1 MDDAMGSTR
10 HQSILHARLRF
21 ALTET
26 AYREE
31 LERPF
36 GLLLESAGPIT
47 LRRLLTK
54 RAPHGASPGCYA
66 RSRVV
71 FRSIAR
77 RFAVSRPPARRAG
90 EHYPV
95 GRLGHDQSLFP
106 AQSGRAI
113 DLSDGF
119 CDFDSQPVF
128 PA

>member
-47 LRRLLTK
+47 RRRLLTK

-66 RSRVV
+66 RSCVV
-71 FRSIAR
+71 LRSITGR
-77 RFAVSRPPARRAG
+77 LAVSRPPAWRTG

-95 GRLGHDQSLFP
+95 WRACHDQSLLP

-113 DLSDGF
+113 DLSDG
-119 CDFDSQPVF
+119 
-128 PA
+128 

>member
-1 MDDAMGSTR
+1 MGASH
-10 HQSILHARLRF
+10 HQSFLDAYVRF
-21 ALTET
+21 ALTEP
-26 AYREE
+26 AFREE
-31 LERPF
+31 LEGPF
-36 GLLLESAGPIT
+36 GLLFESAGPIT

-71 FRSIAR
+71 LRSSAG

-95 GRLGHDQSLFP
+95 WRVCHDQSLLP

-119 CDFDSQPVF
+119 RDYYSQPVF
-128 PA
+128 SASGR